1 MSWFACHLLVTML
14 SCSYM
19 DSELESLYSKQRVIY
34 FAVTS
39 KNNKTFS
46 FIDAIQFVRAGSDF
60 YCVGS
65 LSTSPELIFYFLR

>member
-1 MSWFACHLLVTML
+1 ML

-19 DSELESLYSKQRVIY
+19 DSELESLYFGQGVIY

-39 KNNKTFS
+39 KNNKTFIS
-46 FIDAIQFVRAGSDF
+46 FIDAFHFVRAGSDF